1 MARVKAELEEMRGG
15 MAALQAD
22 KFALEQCV
30 RFLAVKG
37 GFQQPGASVEGTPSR
52 SALATLQPPSLKDR
66 YMPARDRPST
76 PPEARSLPF
85 PILIIRLQVDGLF
98 ASLSWTI
105 KVQKSIEQGSICKLS
120 ATPDHGQPKWVHQ
133 DEAGRTTIRTL
144 LVCRNC
150 SPLAS

>member
-30 RFLAVKG
+30 RFMAVKG
-37 GFQQPGASVEGTPSR
+37 GFLQPGASVEGTPSR

-66 YMPARDRPST
+66 YTPTRERPST

-85 PILIIRLQVDGLF
+85 LFNHRLQVDGLYV
-98 ASLSWTI
+98 SLSWTI
-105 KVQKSIEQGSICKLS
+105 QGQESVEQGSLCELLS
-120 ATPDHGQPKWVHQ
+120 TPDYSQPKWVHQ
-133 DEAGRTTIRTL
+133 NEAGRTTIRTL
-144 LVCRNC
+144 LVCRIC